1 MGNIFSYYTY
11 NYAPKKIHWFL
22 IEYAQKEPIN
32 PHVVLPSFC
41 YMHNLAE
48 WYMNNTREQGLAFV
62 QLGGG
67 IAADFPICVVPHL
80 KKDYLADKTNDDQ
93 EKLVRPWA
101 GFIEIHSS
109 PMSFGSY
116 SGAGGKEK
124 ITWSK
129 LEPGAFMV
137 QIFGDY
143 TEHFPD
149 IAALVLGK

>member
-1 MGNIFSYYTY
+1 MVEHGF
-11 NYAPKKIHWFL
+11 A
-22 IEYAQKEPIN
+22 
-32 PHVVLPSFC
+32 
-41 YMHNLAE
+41 YMHKLAE
-48 WYMNNTREQGLAFV
+48 FYMDNSSGAGLAFV

-80 KKDYLADKTNDDQ
+80 KKDFLADESQTAQ
-93 EKLVRPWA
+93 EQLIPAWKA
-101 GFIEIHSS
+101 FIEIYSS

-129 LEPGAFMV
+129 LEPDAFVM
-137 QIFGDY
+137 QICGDF

-149 IAALVLGK
+149 IAALILGK